1 MRMKMRNKYLFNLLA
16 LIFLGYSQMLFA
28 DDPGITKV
36 RLIQQ
41 TDTVYLFETDV
52 PAIIMSSIRTPVFP
66 ERFKI
71 RDFEYTDQSGWITLR
86 WTISSSGE
94 PLLPEEE
101 IVLPWLRNGVD
112 FTVQWKNGSTFKGL
126 YNRSL
131 NGIHIPLSE
140 LMPVQKTTQEVLQ
153 EGFMLGLKHFS
164 FKFVHPLLILVLV
177 LAFPS
182 FKVVRYL
189 LAISLGQMAAMILVE
204 LGLPGFDLL
213 FADILFILIIFLLSY
228 SKAYHIKFNYLTF
241 ILAFAGIIHGLSYAF
256 EINSDD
262 LKPLQLIQSLFAF
275 NIATD
280 LGYYLFAALLL
291 LILRFIPKSTLN
303 SKWLTIA
310 TGSISVM
317 IVLLIFSKNKKTEQ
331 FQILEQK
338 KTTVI
343 KYDPATKTTE
353 LPSPKVQRGA
363 NIMNTP
369 IMLYLSVEPFEIRQ
383 EILLQASVV
392 NEFLHFNAE
401 GSDIIPIA
409 KHEQIKKDLQYAIS
423 SKDTMY
429 VDDRLVKPT
438 DVITNFVTLSRGGV
452 SVRETPVEEKIDEA
466 IFGVT
471 LIYEVESYPDSISID
486 WKLFPNS
493 VPIEASAVDPH
504 STYTTVLTPDENIIY
519 WKSRLAGYQAP
530 AIETIKVEIQPQ
542 AIFSF
547 IIWFIVLL
555 LVIFYWI
562 NKKKIKWRLIAVAIV
577 LGLFVYPFLRE
588 RMNFP
593 FMIQGKPSSEKAG
606 VILNDL
612 LSNVY
617 RAFDRRNESDVYDR
631 LSLSVTSDQ
640 LTSIY
645 MQNRQSMAL
654 ENRGGARANID
665 DVNIQEVYDIKRD
678 ENGGYIADTRW
689 TVGGS
694 VNHFGHTH
702 YRQNQYRALVSFGI
716 YDENWKI
723 RNIELLDTRRLY

>member
-1 MRMKMRNKYLFNLLA
+1 MRNKYLFNLLA

>member
-1 MRMKMRNKYLFNLLA
+1 LRMKMRNKYLFNLLA

-429 VDDRLVKPT
+429 VDDRLVNPT

-504 STYTTVLTPDENIIY
+504 STYTTLLSHFFFYYLVYSTFT
-519 WKSRLAGYQAP
+519 GH
-530 AIETIKVEIQPQ
+530 
-542 AIFSF
+542 
-547 IIWFIVLL
+547 LL
-555 LVIFYWI
+555 L
-562 NKKKIKWRLIAVAIV
+562 
-577 LGLFVYPFLRE
+577 
-588 RMNFP
+588 
-593 FMIQGKPSSEKAG
+593 
-606 VILNDL
+606 D
-612 LSNVY
+612 
-617 RAFDRRNESDVYDR
+617 
-631 LSLSVTSDQ
+631 
-640 LTSIY
+640 
-645 MQNRQSMAL
+645 
-654 ENRGGARANID
+654 
-665 DVNIQEVYDIKRD
+665 
-678 ENGGYIADTRW
+678 
-689 TVGGS
+689 
-694 VNHFGHTH
+694 
-702 YRQNQYRALVSFGI
+702 
-716 YDENWKI
+716 
-723 RNIELLDTRRLY
+723 

>member
-1 MRMKMRNKYLFNLLA
+1 MRNKYLFNLLA

-256 EINSDD
+256 EINSE
-262 LKPLQLIQSLFAF
+262 I
-275 NIATD
+275 
-280 LGYYLFAALLL
+280 
-291 LILRFIPKSTLN
+291 
-303 SKWLTIA
+303 
-310 TGSISVM
+310 
-317 IVLLIFSKNKKTEQ
+317 
-331 FQILEQK
+331 
-338 KTTVI
+338 
-343 KYDPATKTTE
+343 
-353 LPSPKVQRGA
+353 GA
-363 NIMNTP
+363 NI
-369 IMLYLSVEPFEIRQ
+369 
-383 EILLQASVV
+383 
-392 NEFLHFNAE
+392 
-401 GSDIIPIA
+401 
-409 KHEQIKKDLQYAIS
+409 EQ
-423 SKDTMY
+423 
-429 VDDRLVKPT
+429 
-438 DVITNFVTLSRGGV
+438 
-452 SVRETPVEEKIDEA
+452 
-466 IFGVT
+466 
-471 LIYEVESYPDSISID
+471 
-486 WKLFPNS
+486 
-493 VPIEASAVDPH
+493 
-504 STYTTVLTPDENIIY
+504 
-519 WKSRLAGYQAP
+519 
-530 AIETIKVEIQPQ
+530 
-542 AIFSF
+542 
-547 IIWFIVLL
+547 
-555 LVIFYWI
+555 
-562 NKKKIKWRLIAVAIV
+562 
-577 LGLFVYPFLRE
+577 
-588 RMNFP
+588 
-593 FMIQGKPSSEKAG
+593 
-606 VILNDL
+606 
-612 LSNVY
+612 
-617 RAFDRRNESDVYDR
+617 
-631 LSLSVTSDQ
+631 
-640 LTSIY
+640 
-645 MQNRQSMAL
+645 
-654 ENRGGARANID
+654 
-665 DVNIQEVYDIKRD
+665 
-678 ENGGYIADTRW
+678 
-689 TVGGS
+689 
-694 VNHFGHTH
+694 
-702 YRQNQYRALVSFGI
+702 SFGTFGRTGNLGI
-716 YDENWKI
+716 
-723 RNIELLDTRRLY
+723 

>member
-189 LAISLGQMAAMILVE
+189 LAISLGQMAAMIMVE

-291 LILRFIPKSTLN
+291 VILRFIPKSTLN
-303 SKWLTIA
+303 SKWLAIA

>member
-16 LIFLGYSQMLFA
+16 LVFLGYSQMLFA